1 MVRGRM
7 TIGVG
12 HALKGVRESRGL
24 DLEEA
29 ARDTRIRSEFL
40 RAIEEDD
47 FDRLLGDVHAR
58 GCLRSYASYLRLSP
72 DKVVAAYE
80 ATLPERPAEVSEAPT
95 PTPREAPVL
104 GRRRLR
110 DNHRLLGMIAATILV
125 LAAAF
130 GVLSSRQP
138 APPPAEPEAE
148 APAPIAQGRTIT
160 VTVTAR
166 EPVDVTIVA
175 DAGKADR
182 YRLEAG
188 EGRSFEGRSSISVHL
203 SSGGV
208 ARVTVSGRDLGF
220 PGVKGRPWE
229 DTFAFGSPSP

>member
-1 MVRGRM
+1 M

-12 HALKGVRESRGL
+12 HALKKVRESRDL
-24 DLEEA
+24 ELEEA

-40 RAIEEDD
+40 QAIEADD
-47 FDRLLGDVHAR
+47 FDRLLGDVHTR
-58 GCLRSYASYLRLSP
+58 GCLRTYASYLRLSP
-72 DKVVAAYE
+72 EKVIAAYE
-80 ATLPERPAEVSEAPT
+80 SSMPARSVEAAGAQGLAPPEMPT
-95 PTPREAPVL
+95 L

-130 GVLSSRQP
+130 GVLSARQP
-138 APPPAEPEAE
+138 APAPAEPETE
-148 APAPIAQGRTIT
+148 APAAAVDPELSIT
-160 VTVTAR
+160 VTITAR

-175 DAGKADR
+175 DGGEPDR

-188 EGRSFEGRSSISVHL
+188 EGRSFDGKGSIKVWL

-208 ARVTVSGRDLGF
+208 ARVTVNGRDLGF

-229 DTFAFGSPSP
+229 DTFAFGTPSP